1 MTGSSPSREICG
13 GSFKF
18 TMVILG
24 KGGKSSSELFIANI
38 STTPIHFYIMKC
50 YHMLCKIAYDNFSHS
65 YWTLIWLLV
74 KIPSKTVIWMVREAP
89 VGSDMLQKQLH
100 KKFTLWDT
108 YVAQTLTKKRM
119 QWWKRM
125 EPRIRDLPL
134 VICFTIMECWRVVV
148 ITPTLPTLEH
158 NQQH

>member
-24 KGGKSSSELFIANI
+24 KGKKVVVSCLLPILA
-38 STTPIHFYIMKC
+38 IHFYIMKC
-50 YHMLCKIAYDNFSHS
+50 YYMLCKIAYDNFSHS

-89 VGSDMLQKQLH
+89 VGSNMLWKQLH
-100 KKFTLWDT
+100 KKFTL
-108 YVAQTLTKKRM
+108 
-119 QWWKRM
+119 
-125 EPRIRDLPL
+125 
-134 VICFTIMECWRVVV
+134 
-148 ITPTLPTLEH
+148 
-158 NQQH
+158 